1 MKISLNKFLIPLA
14 PSVFYFAK
22 STSLPEGGS
31 RTGTSLLV
39 YARPYIVAV
48 NLTTID
54 HPLFLWQLKAQR
66 KSLAKRNAAKAFRRC
81 DGEEGSAPST
91 GASF

>member
-1 MKISLNKFLIPLA
+1 MS
-14 PSVFYFAK
+14 
-22 STSLPEGGS
+22 
-31 RTGTSLLV
+31 
-39 YARPYIVAV
+39 
-48 NLTTID
+48 LTTID

>member
-1 MKISLNKFLIPLA
+1 MRQKNPPQKILKRILSLERCHGYTVTERDIRSPIL
-14 PSVFYFAK
+14 
-22 STSLPEGGS
+22 
-31 RTGTSLLV
+31 
-39 YARPYIVAV
+39 V

-81 DGEEGSAPST
+81 DGEKACAAFT
-91 GASF
+91 RASF